1 MVFWRNEVAK
11 KAIVA
16 EDNGAASAAAT
27 GGGWG
32 KRWTILRSV
41 AQFLAAA
48 MPVRIKR
55 IRECRP
61 AAADVGASCGRRP
74 GKGYG
79 STDGVT

>member
-41 AQFLAAA
+41 ALQKGMAARTGSLERHRRT
-48 MPVRIKR
+48 PVHPPG
-55 IRECRP
+55 E
-61 AAADVGASCGRRP
+61 VGSSI
-74 GKGYG
+74 Y
-79 STDGVT
+79 STVVY